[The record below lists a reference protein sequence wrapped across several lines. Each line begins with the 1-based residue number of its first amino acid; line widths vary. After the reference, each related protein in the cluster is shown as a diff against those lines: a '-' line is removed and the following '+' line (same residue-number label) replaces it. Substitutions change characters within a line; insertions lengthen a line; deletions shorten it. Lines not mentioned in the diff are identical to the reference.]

1 MSVLYRALSRA
12 AEEAEG
18 AAAGRPRGVL
28 QRVAA
33 APRWSI
39 GGTLLLVGV
48 VAGVLVLRS
57 TDQAP
62 KPAGEATQ
70 AKSPYLAPPLSERV
84 VPPPEPSAKTEKE
97 MASGLPE
104 VATAPKP
111 PVVTAE
117 PLPPPA
123 AEPQQAATPPAPA
136 PRPTPPADRATDDAF
151 KALAVGRLTP
161 ALAAFEARLATKP
174 DDPQLLLGKAE
185 ALRRLG
191 RREPALQAY
200 QAALRLEPGNEA
212 ALAEMMR
219 LIGNRPRQALERL
232 LDIHAARPDDP
243 GIAAQVGM
251 IYVQLGELTP
261 AMDYLRQAL
270 AKRPDHAVYVFNLG
284 VLQDRLGNRV
294 EAIELYNRALQLGIS
309 ASVPKAA
316 VEERL
321 RYLQALGG

>member
-18 AAAGRPRGVL
+18 AAAGRPRRVM

-39 GGTLLLVGV
+39 GGVLLLALVVIGV
-48 VAGVLVLRS
+48 VVLRS
-57 TDQAP
+57 TDQTP
-62 KPAGEATQ
+62 LSPGEGSP
-70 AKSPYLAPPLSERV
+70 AKSPYLAPPLSENA
-84 VPPPEPSAKTEKE
+84 PPVAPSRAAGGAADT
-97 MASGLPE
+97 LPE
-104 VATAPKP
+104 VATVPRP
-111 PVVTAE
+111 PAVTAE
-117 PLPPPA
+117 PLPPA
-123 AEPQQAATPPAPA
+123 APPQQAAAPPAPSAARGPA
-136 PRPTPPADRATDDAF
+136 PANAAGEDAF
-151 KALAVGRLTP
+151 KALQAGRLRQ
-161 ALAAFEARLATKP
+161 ALAAFDAALAQAPEDPRLLA
-174 DDPQLLLGKAE
+174 GKAD

-200 QAALRLEPGNEA
+200 QAALRLDPGNEA

-232 LDIHAARPDDP
+232 LDIHAAQPDDP

-251 IYVQLGELTP
+251 IYVQLGELSP
-261 AMDYLRQAL
+261 AMDFLRQAL

-284 VLQDRLGNRV
+284 VLQDRLGHRS
-294 EAIELYNRALQLGIS
+294 EAIELYSRALQLGVS